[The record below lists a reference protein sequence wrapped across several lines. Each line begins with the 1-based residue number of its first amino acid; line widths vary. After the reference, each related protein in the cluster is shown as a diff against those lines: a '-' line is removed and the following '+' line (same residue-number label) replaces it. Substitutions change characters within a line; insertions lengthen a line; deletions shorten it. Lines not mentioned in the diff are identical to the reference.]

1 MCPVHHA
8 YIQLFLL
15 LSAAAWTVR
24 RQDTTAPASN
34 LASDCWI
41 SDQMEMGIRA
51 CSCWPLT
58 GLFCAH
64 LIIAW
69 LRLFAG
75 LCLCASN
82 SLFGENNRCLENSVT
97 DDPSKKSDSWGLSR
111 IVEIPA
117 CHGFFLPSLGSVRFL
132 SNPYEFDGIGWISI
146 HNKSK
151 SLLIFS
157 ILFDPYDTAIHCLL
171 IETRAGKK
179 KRCLVSTQQST
190 ALQDCRRAPKGAEFV
205 FKFWW
210 SRTTFCSGL
219 WRRHEHDALTD
230 VKSHASSR
238 LDTVWHTKSRQ
249 RVASVDRTVSVTD
262 CAAFHAL
269 GVQASSTF
277 MQRNKAMAF
286 RFQVLHCLW
295 QVTTRDLVA

>member
-82 SLFGENNRCLENSVT
+82 SLFGENNRCLEKFC
-97 DDPSKKSDSWGLSR
+97 DRWPLKKNSDSWGLRR

-117 CHGFFLPSLGSVRFL
+117 CHGFFLPSLGFVRFV
-132 SNPYEFDGIGWISI
+132 SNPYGFKWIGWISI
-146 HNKSK
+146 YSKSK

-157 ILFDPYDTAIHCLL
+157 ILSNPYDIGIKEQCL
-171 IETRAGKK
+171 RVCVYWS
-179 KRCLVSTQQST
+179 KREWE
-190 ALQDCRRAPKGAEFV
+190 RKR
-205 FKFWW
+205 
-210 SRTTFCSGL
+210 
-219 WRRHEHDALTD
+219 DAL
-230 VKSHASSR
+230 SALSR
-238 LDTVWHTKSRQ
+238 AQ
-249 RVASVDRTVSVTD
+249 RCRTAGELQKGQNSCSNSD
-262 CAAFHAL
+262 EA
-269 GVQASSTF
+269 GQASAVVYGDGMSMTPWL
-277 MQRNKAMAF
+277 MWNLTPHLAWTLSDIQNLDS
-286 RFQVLHCLW
+286 V
-295 QVTTRDLVA
+295 